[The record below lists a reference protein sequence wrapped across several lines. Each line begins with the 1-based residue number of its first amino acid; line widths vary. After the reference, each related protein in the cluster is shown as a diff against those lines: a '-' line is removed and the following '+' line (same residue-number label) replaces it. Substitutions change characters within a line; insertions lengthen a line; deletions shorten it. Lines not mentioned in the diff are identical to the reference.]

1 MDNWGILA
9 WIGERACTRVQ
20 RLAPEPSAFK
30 ALFAKGTVLGEG
42 AENGTRGAC
51 GPRRLT
57 RA

>member
-30 ALFAKGTVLGEG
+30 VLLVTGLFSRALKIARETG
-42 AENGTRGAC
+42 AVPGS
-51 GPRRLT
+51 
-57 RA
+57 